1 MLTITGNMLALIDTR
16 QNVLRQLFNLIS
28 KEERYGS
35 ISVIAPLDAEGLIVV
50 RVIALITIVASV
62 MNNNRP
68 TTIKRL
74 HKTYQI

>member
-1 MLTITGNMLALIDTR
+1 MLALIDSR

-74 HKTYQI
+74 NKTYQI